1 MKPKYSNDTLRRCD
15 QTFEKH
21 FRKFAGKKLN
31 RKGTSELKCGNNDW
45 IQFYFVNND
54 RSSEGASVSSFIN
67 SLKIKIWYR
76 LNKNATRGE
85 ICVRNI
91 HDGTSAPMSSGKG
104 HFFYTFVINEKLIY
118 LLCILK

>member
-1 MKPKYSNDTLRRCD
+1 MTPKYSNDTLRRCD

-31 RKGTSELKCGNNDW
+31 RKGISELKCGNNDW
-45 IQFYFVNND
+45 VQFYFVNSD
-54 RSSEGASVSSFIN
+54 RSSEGTSVSSFIS

-76 LNKNATRGE
+76 LNKNTARGE

-91 HDGTSAPMSSGKG
+91 HDGASAARSSGKV
-104 HFFYTFVINEKLIY
+104 HFFYT
-118 LLCILK
+118 